1 MHFGLGGVVIL
12 LKQLLNENTTSAI
25 PEYQLSNKRVQSQL
39 IYELRT
45 THYGTMCYGTMCY
58 GTMCYGTMCYGT
70 MCYGK

>member
-25 PEYQLSNKRVQSQL
+25 TEYQLSNKRVQSQL

-45 THYGTMCYGTMCY
+45 MCYGTMCY
-58 GTMCYGTMCYGT
+58 GTMCYGA